1 MTTTRIAWLAAVALA
16 SCNFDS
22 SGVYQLPPDGGPAD
36 AALVSDGRVLD
47 GGAIDGGAID
57 GGAIDAGA
65 VDAGAIDGGAID
77 AGAIDGGAIDGG
89 AVDAGAIDAG
99 AIDAGAIDAGAID
112 AGAIDASP
120 PDAAPAARCG
130 DGVLDSGESCDDSN
144 VAAYDGCSA
153 TCAWEC
159 GGAVVVA
166 PVVPGVPAFGTI
178 AVGTGSLNSCGGYGR
193 ETTFSLTLTSPAD
206 VIVTTDLPAPP
217 EADTAIYVRPDCD
230 STAGQLGC
238 ANQVGWGGS
247 TLMLTDVP
255 AGTWYV
261 VVDSNSAG
269 GGNFQLSVTLVVP
282 LGAAC
287 DPAGIASICEAGTVC
302 TAGTCQ
308 LPPVTCDAGA
318 TALVLDPAVTDD
330 ISTIGAGNDYQLAC
344 AAMSSAEDAIFVAT
358 VVAGGARELLVE
370 LESQTDGYDF
380 ALDLTS
386 AFADP
391 ATSLLC
397 LDQQSPV
404 MGWGTMDG
412 VREVELAVYPLAAT
426 GCHYVVVD
434 GISGGA
440 SSGDA
445 NIGAWLRDLV
455 GTGAGCAFDLVASRC
470 TSGFC
475 RDHDDDRVTTCG
487 TMTNVVDILLN
498 ESPCSAQG
506 PYHADMA
513 IDGIF
518 NEDAGDDNDC
528 LRIEPTV
535 NSTLSASAFT
545 VGGGCAFDMK
555 MTLRSGTPTSV
566 GMWCN
571 TLMLADIASSDNE
584 GIGACPVLDT
594 IDVNAGQRYTLC
606 AVRQSGSGDYTLVV
620 DLTPR

>member
-57 GGAIDAGA
+57 GRAVDAGA
-65 VDAGAIDGGAID
+65 VDAGAVD
-77 AGAIDGGAIDGG
+77 AGAVDAG

-99 AIDAGAIDAGAID
+99 AIDAGAVDAGAIDAGAID

-130 DGVLDSGESCDDSN
+130 DGVLASGESCDDSN
-144 VAAYDGCSA
+144 LAAYDGCSA

-159 GGAVVVA
+159 GGAAVVA

-178 AVGTGSLNSCGGYGR
+178 AAGTGSLNSCGGFGR
-193 ETTFSLTLTSPAD
+193 ETIFALTLTSPAD

-230 STAGQLGC
+230 STVGQLGC
-238 ANQVGWGGS
+238 ANQAEWGGS

-261 VVDSNSAG
+261 VVDSNHAG
-269 GGNFQLSVTLVVP
+269 GGYFQLSVTLVVP

-287 DPAGIASICEAGTVC
+287 DPAGIASICVAGTVC

-318 TALVLDPAVTDD
+318 TALVLDPAVTAG
-330 ISTIGAGNDYQLAC
+330 ISTTGAGNDYQLAC
-344 AAMSSAEDAIFVAT
+344 AAMSLAEDAIFVAT

-370 LESQTDGYDF
+370 LESQTDAYDF

-397 LDQQSPV
+397 LDQQSPA
-404 MGWGTMDG
+404 MGWGVTAG

-434 GISGGA
+434 GISVGA

-455 GTGAGCAFDLVASRC
+455 GTGARCAFDLVASRC

-475 RDHDDDRVTTCG
+475 RDHDNDGETTCG
-487 TMTNVVDILLN
+487 TMTNVVEISPN
-498 ESPCSAQG
+498 GSPCNAQG

-513 IDGIF
+513 IDGILD
-518 NEDAGDDNDC
+518 ESAADNIDC
-528 LRIEPTV
+528 LRIAPTV
-535 NSTLSASAFT
+535 DSTLSASAFT
-545 VGGGCAFDMK
+545 VGGGCAFDMT
-555 MTLRSGTPTSV
+555 MTLRSGTPTT
-566 GMWCN
+566 GAGGFCN
-571 TLMLADIASSDNE
+571 TSSLADIASSDNE

-594 IDVNAGQRYTLC
+594 IDVDVGERYTLC
-606 AVRQSGSGDYTLVV
+606 AVRQSGSGDYMLVV